1 MSVTAT
7 HRIFTPSVG
16 SDHPLYL
23 GKVERKGRTKDELDA
38 VISWLAG
45 YDESELT
52 RHRSTGPRSPTFSR
66 GRGCTPTPR

>member
-45 YDESELT
+45 YDE
-52 RHRSTGPRSPTFSR
+52 
-66 GRGCTPTPR
+66 